1 MKNLKAWYHKNMKL
15 KIDIKKIF
23 AKYGLMAVVILIV
36 LIGVFA
42 YTKRDVVYMRAGDL
56 SFGGRLF
63 GVRIYNVTLAE
74 IFYTRATKL
83 EQSPQWANYQLSRV
97 NFINGKQDEAV
108 KYADRELELYPE
120 NCRTNY
126 VRGLAYAYD
135 DKLDKA
141 IENFQAFNICFPDSW
156 AGHNDLAWF
165 YFRKGDYVSAKKTLE
180 QVVNKYP
187 SNPWIQNSYGVALMN
202 SGDLIKAVYA
212 FAAANRVASAM
223 TESDWGA
230 AYPGNDSDIYGEG
243 LEAMRKTIKDNMRLV
258 QSKIS
263 ANKK

>member
-1 MKNLKAWYHKNMKL
+1 MKLNLKFNKDSY
-15 KIDIKKIF
+15 
-23 AKYGLMAVVILIV
+23 KYSLILLTAILLGTV
-36 LIGVFA
+36 FITVFIFA
-42 YTKRDVVYMRAGDL
+42 YTQKDIVYMRFGDL
-56 SFGGRLF
+56 SFGGKVL
-63 GVRIYNVTLAE
+63 GIRIYNISLAKY
-74 IFYTRATKL
+74 FYTNAANL
-83 EQSPQWANYQLSRV
+83 EHAPQWANYQLSRV
-97 NFINGKQDEAV
+97 NFIGGRQDEAV
-108 KYADRELELYPE
+108 KYADKELELYPN

-165 YFRKGDYVSAKKTLE
+165 YFRQGDFESAKKTIE
-180 QVVNKYP
+180 QVINKYP
-187 SNPWIQNSYGVALMN
+187 TNPWIQNSYGVALMN
-202 SGDLIKAVYA
+202 SGDPVRALYA

-223 TESDWGA
+223 TESDWGS

-243 LEAMRKTIKDNMRLV
+243 LEAMRKTIKENMTLV
-258 QSKIS
+258 QSKIL

>member
-1 MKNLKAWYHKNMKL
+1 MRALL
-15 KIDIKKIF
+15 
-23 AKYGLMAVVILIV
+23 GVSTILIC
-36 LIGVFA
+36 VFV
-42 YTKRDVVYMRAGDL
+42 YMKRDVVYMRVGDL
-56 SFGGRLF
+56 AFGGKILGFR
-63 GVRIYNVTLAE
+63 VYNIALAE
-74 IFYTRATKL
+74 IFYTRATEL
-83 EQSPQWANYQLSRV
+83 GHPPQWANYQLSRV
-97 NFINGKQDEAV
+97 NFINGRQGEAV
-108 KYADRELELYPE
+108 KYADKELELYPE

-135 DKLDKA
+135 DKLNRA

-165 YFRKGDYVSAKKTLE
+165 YFRDGDYESAKKTIE
-180 QVVNKYP
+180 QVINKYP
-187 SNPWIQNSYGVALMN
+187 TNPWIQNSYGVALMN
-202 SGDLIKAVYA
+202 SGDLMKAVYA

-243 LEAMRKTIKDNMRLV
+243 LEAMRKTIKENMILL
-258 QSKIS
+258 QSKIV